1 MEQVKDIKTEQLIDF
16 MNRLKFF
23 NAFSE
28 EEQKEIVT
36 SHTPVYV
43 FNKDEPLIKEGTED
57 TSFYVLLS
65 GSARVIKDGV
75 SLPIAEFVP
84 GDSFGEISFLTG
96 VPRTSNVIANEVSI
110 VIKVEKDT
118 LANMRIE
125 IREKIKDNIIQNLV
139 IRLSNMNNAF
149 ISLLQ

>member
-1 MEQVKDIKTEQLIDF
+1 MEQVKDINTEQLIDY

-28 EEQKEIVT
+28 DEQREIVT

-43 FNKDEPLIKEGTED
+43 FSKDESLIKEGTED

-65 GSARVIKDGV
+65 GSARVIKDRV

-110 VIKVEKDT
+110 VIKVEKDA
-118 LANMRIE
+118 LANMNIE

-139 IRLSNMNNAF
+139 KRLSNMNNAF